1 MDTKKCTKCGER
13 QTLGSFA
20 KNKRTKDGYNFWC
33 KSCFKEYRA
42 ANREALNAGR
52 LAWSKKNP
60 EKERAIQAKSK
71 AKNKAK
77 RLDYNKKYYQEN
89 KQERLSY
96 GKDYYNKNKD
106 SCLKIR
112 AKWKRDNPDR
122 RAAHKAGRR
131 AAQIQ
136 RTPSWANDQLIAAYY
151 KEAKRLEELTGIQFH
166 VDHIIPLQGE
176 LVSGLHVETNLQLLP
191 AHENLGKSNSF
202 DPMTFC
208 A

>member
-1 MDTKKCTKCGER
+1 MDTKECTKCGDVKP
-13 QTLGSFA
+13 LS
-20 KNKRTKDGYNFWC
+20 GY
-33 KSCFKEYRA
+33 Y
-42 ANREALNAGR
+42 
-52 LAWSKKNP
+52 
-60 EKERAIQAKSK
+60 K
-71 AKNKAK
+71 AKNKKDGLRGECKQCTKAH
-77 RLDYNKKYYQEN
+77 NSKYYKQNQEAVKAKVAKYKEMNPEKVRQSGKAAKAIWEANN
-89 KQERLSY
+89 KEKRKAYQLKHNGSEKHKEASRRWC
-96 GKDYYNKNKD
+96 KNN
-106 SCLKIR
+106 R
-112 AKWKRDNPDR
+112 ATANAGTVRYR
-122 RAAHKAGRR
+122 TAKAN
-131 AAQIQ
+131 